1 MRILLVHAR
10 RLDELGGAEI
20 SLSMHVAAAPAGVTV
35 DTALPEES
43 CELDR
48 YDAVILA
55 NLRPTA
61 GAGGAGGPVK
71 QWVWHA
77 LDKSAFQ
84 AVTLRREL
92 AAARDWLRRL
102 EKYRGRVIRSE
113 RDVHPCAYRTGA
125 CVAVEPVRREPCG
138 CSDRPARVF
147 EELYNRCDVVQFLS
161 PLHREAVNAL
171 VRIRVP
177 QAEIAPPLDFARFR
191 RVTPWAERRPR
202 ALLTGDA
209 IRVADTA
216 EERARA
222 AGFAVER
229 REYLATPYAEMPA
242 LLNGYQAVVLDPV
255 MLHAFG
261 RLAAEALACGCRVIA
276 SGRVGALSWPD
287 PLAACREAN
296 ARFWEMVL
304 GTAPELRQEA
314 EA

>member
-10 RLDELGGAEI
+10 RLQELGGAEI
-20 SLSMHVAAAPAGVTV
+20 SLSMHVSSAPAGVTV
-35 DTALPEES
+35 DTALPEDP

-61 GAGGAGGPVK
+61 ETGGAAGAVK
-71 QWVWHA
+71 QWVWNA
-77 LDKSAFQ
+77 LDRSAFQ
-84 AVTLRREL
+84 GLTLRREL

-125 CVAVEPVRREPCG
+125 CVAVDPVRREPCG
-138 CSDRPARVF
+138 CSDAAARVF

-177 QAEIAPPLDFARFR
+177 QVEIAPPLDFARFR
-191 RVTPWAERRPR
+191 SVTPWEERPSR
-202 ALLTGDA
+202 ALITGDA
-209 IRVADTA
+209 IRVAGTA

-229 REYLATPYAEMPA
+229 REYLATPYADMPA

-276 SGRVGALSWPD
+276 SGRVGAYSWPD

-296 ARFWEMVL
+296 ARFWEMAIGV
-304 GTAPELRQEA
+304 APEQRQEA
-314 EA
+314 QP